1 MYHRFGG
8 DRVYHAIKA
17 HAIAYAF
24 PPGRRIYLQPIADA
38 LGVSTTPVREALNR
52 LVAEDLV
59 IKAPRKGFVAISLS
73 KENLLGYYEL
83 TRLLLVKEL
92 EGLDAAERQKLPGCE
107 PIAGVLFKL
116 NRRAI
121 SDVNTL
127 AGYTGEVFYHIAS
140 LGGNMQVIRSIGR
153 ANDHLYYIRT
163 LEGRHLENVQS
174 ELVLLCELL
183 LAGRCEVLLEKIR
196 RYHDLRMAI
205 LPTLFAWA
213 IRQDDS

>member
-1 MYHRFGG
+1 
-8 DRVYHAIKA
+8 
-17 HAIAYAF
+17 
-24 PPGRRIYLQPIADA
+24 
-38 LGVSTTPVREALNR
+38 GVSTTPVREALNR

-59 IKAPRKGFVAISLS
+59 IKAPRKGFVAIRLS

-121 SDVNTL
+121 SDVSTL

-140 LGGNMQVIRSIGR
+140 LGGNFQVIRSIGR

-183 LAGRCEVLLEKIR
+183 LAGRHMDLVKGLRL
-196 RYHDLRMAI
+196 YH
-205 LPTLFAWA
+205 
-213 IRQDDS
+213 